1 MELLDHQMTEEEDET
16 VDHQTVEV
24 EEETVDHQ
32 APLVDPMMARIKK
45 NT

>member
-1 MELLDHQMTEEEDET
+1 MELVDHQMTEEEDEM